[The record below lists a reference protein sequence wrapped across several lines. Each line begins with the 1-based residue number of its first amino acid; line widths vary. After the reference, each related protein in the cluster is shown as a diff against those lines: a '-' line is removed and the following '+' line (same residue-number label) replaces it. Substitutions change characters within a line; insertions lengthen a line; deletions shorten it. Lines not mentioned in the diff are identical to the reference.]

1 MGCDSFFF
9 PIPLGVSSILHI
21 FGGSLSGK
29 PLLTHQLSMAKSR
42 VSINPLY
49 TGGAGGYTYYVRGGE
64 QVVRQRR
71 NNSNYGESASR
82 SYAQMIRRIMWGN
95 LVNIFKQIKSWQQKA
110 YDSKLVGQTDYNMF
124 MKLNINKASVG
135 TSKEANQQGMAV
147 WENYQVSNGSLPA
160 INYTLNSADHLYV
173 TDINVSEAITPAMTV
188 GELATNLIANNPR
201 FKAGDNLAFIIVK
214 NHQYIGVEFPY
225 AYSEYYEI
233 TLDVTSTKPLSD
245 VAVIGSKLTEDAND
259 KLCVTYPAGE
269 GGIGPVIQ
277 GIAIIHTRKVNG
289 SLQVSSQS
297 VLMTSD
303 SFIQKYSG
311 ETWYQHCIESYGID
325 TEVPLD
331 PNFNQGVISHVTA
344 NGATIANAATLS
356 GSQTVRVY
364 GQSLYGQGYRFV
376 HDGVDYTPLDSTDDY
391 DEFILTANGSY
402 IIYVSDKVYLSFSVS
417 GIVMPSDIT
426 GTIRGML
433 EDSQGGIDVSTL
445 TQVETGCLNL
455 PVMVNST
462 YPRFR
467 VDVYYEDSTPLSS
480 DDFDLTNATMSEFV
494 DVAAE
499 GRNKFSLTPVDAN
512 KPVVVYYKD
521 YIIFVGNYTG

>member
-9 PIPLGVSSILHI
+9 PIPLGVSSFLHI

-49 TGGAGGYTYYVRGGE
+49 TGGAGGYSFYVRSGE

-95 LVNIFKQIKSWQQKA
+95 LVNIFKSIKSWQPKA
-110 YDSKLVGQTDYNMF
+110 YDSKAVGVTDYNMF
-124 MKLNINKASVG
+124 MKLNINRATVG
-135 TSKEANQQGMAV
+135 TSKQANEQGMAV
-147 WENYQVSNGSLPA
+147 WEAYQVSNGSLPA
-160 INYTLNSADHLYV
+160 ITYTLDASSHLYV
-173 TDINVSEAITPAMTV
+173 TDINVTSAITPAMTV
-188 GELATNLIANNPR
+188 GEFATNLIANNPR
-201 FKAGDNLAFIIVK
+201 FKAGDNLAFIICK

-233 TLDVTSTKPLSD
+233 TLDVESTKPLSD
-245 VAVIGSKLTEDAND
+245 VAVIGAKLTENANN
-259 KLCVTYPAGE
+259 KLCVTYPEAE

-303 SFIQKYSG
+303 TFIQQYSG
-311 ETWYQHCIESYGID
+311 ETWYQHCIESYGLD

-331 PNFNQGVISHVTA
+331 PNFNQGVITRVTA
-344 NGATIANAATLS
+344 NDAAIANAATLS
-356 GSQTVRVY
+356 GSQAVRVY

-376 HDGVDYTPLDSTDDY
+376 HDGIEYTPLSSTDEY
-391 DEFILTANGSY
+391 DEFILTAAGSY
-402 IIYVSDKVYLSFSVS
+402 VIYVGSQVFMSFSVDGVSYPS
-417 GIVMPSDIT
+417 GMTGEVYAGLVANEGSYDASNTLTTHNYCLNYPNKVTQALPLFIAVVYGKADDPLDPADLVCVG
-426 GTIRGML
+426 GTISNAGWASEQNYL
-433 EDSQGGIDVSTL
+433 YFWI
-445 TQVETGCLNL
+445 
-455 PVMVNST
+455 
-462 YPRFR
+462 
-467 VDVYYEDSTPLSS
+467 TP
-480 DDFDLTNATMSEFV
+480 T
-494 DVAAE
+494 
-499 GRNKFSLTPVDAN
+499 DAN
-512 KPVVVYYKD
+512 TPCYVTLEGSIV
-521 YIIFVGNYTG
+521 FVGNYTD

>member
-1 MGCDSFFF
+1 
-9 PIPLGVSSILHI
+9 
-21 FGGSLSGK
+21 
-29 PLLTHQLSMAKSR
+29 MAKSR

-124 MKLNINKASVG
+124 MKLNINRATVG

-160 INYTLNSADHLYV
+160 INYTLNTTDHRYV
-173 TDINVSEAITPAMTV
+173 TDINITEAITAAMTV
-188 GELATNLIANNPR
+188 GEFATNLIANNPR

-225 AYSEYYEI
+225 AYSQYSEV
-233 TLDVTSTKPLSD
+233 TLDVESIKPLSD
-245 VAVIGSKLTEDAND
+245 VAVIGNLLTEDIND
-259 KLCVTYPAGE
+259 KLCVTYPADE

-277 GIAIIHTRKVNG
+277 GIAIIHTRKENG

-303 SFIQKYSG
+303 TFIQRYSG
-311 ETWYQHCIESYGID
+311 ETWYQHCIESYGLD

-331 PNFNQGVISHVTA
+331 PNFNQGVISKVTA

-356 GSQTVRVY
+356 GSQVIRVY
-364 GQSLYGQGYRFV
+364 GSSLYGQGYRFV
-376 HDGVDYTPLDSTDDY
+376 HNGIDYTPLSSTDEY

-402 IIYVSDKVYLSFSVS
+402 VIYVDGQVYISFSVT
-417 GIVMPSDIT
+417 GITMPAEMTGRVEAYLSDAQGLNVD
-426 GTIRGML
+426 GTL
-433 EDSQGGIDVSTL
+433 ESTMS
-445 TQVETGCLNL
+445 GCLNYAR
-455 PVMVNST
+455 VIST
-462 YPRFR
+462 AAPRMR
-467 VDVYYEDSTPLSS
+467 VYMYVDDASVLEQSDFVVTGGSIAEFDARTDYNLAEILITPTSA
-480 DDFDLTNATMSEFV
+480 DE
-494 DVAAE
+494 
-499 GRNKFSLTPVDAN
+499 
-512 KPVVVYYKD
+512 VVYITYND
-521 YIIFVGNYTG
+521 FIFFVGNYGG

>member
-1 MGCDSFFF
+1 M
-9 PIPLGVSSILHI
+9 
-21 FGGSLSGK
+21 
-29 PLLTHQLSMAKSR
+29 
-42 VSINPLY
+42 Y

-124 MKLNINKASVG
+124 MKLNINRASVG

-160 INYTLNSADHLYV
+160 INYTLNSADHRYV
-173 TDINVSEAITPAMTV
+173 TDINVTEAITAAMTI
-188 GELATNLIANNPR
+188 GEFATNLIANNPR
-201 FKAGDNLAFIIVK
+201 FKAGDNLAFIICK

-233 TLDVTSTKPLSD
+233 TLDVESTKPLSD
-245 VAVIGSKLTEDAND
+245 VAVIGNLLTEDIND
-259 KLCVTYPAGE
+259 KLCVTYPADE
-269 GGIGPVIQ
+269 GGSGPVIQ

-303 SFIQKYSG
+303 TFIQRYSG
-311 ETWYQHCIESYGID
+311 ETWYQHCIESYGLD

-331 PNFNQGVISHVTA
+331 PNFNQGVISKVTA

-356 GSQTVRVY
+356 GSQTIRVY

-376 HDGVDYTPLDSTDDY
+376 HNGVDYTPLSSTDEY
-391 DEFILTANGSY
+391 DEFIITAAGSY
-402 IIYVSDKVYLSFSVS
+402 VIYVGGQVFLSFSVTGISYPAVMTGRVAASLIDSDSQEIVGTAASTNNYCLNYPHTIGGDAVGFEIVVNASDTS
-417 GIVMPSDIT
+417 GIVESDFECVG
-426 GTIRGML
+426 GTISFFGVNAELGYALVRIIPT
-433 EDSQGGIDVSTL
+433 SANSPAYL
-445 TQVETGCLNL
+445 T
-455 PVMVNST
+455 
-462 YPRFR
+462 F
-467 VDVYYEDSTPLSS
+467 
-480 DDFDLTNATMSEFV
+480 DDA
-494 DVAAE
+494 
-499 GRNKFSLTPVDAN
+499 
-512 KPVVVYYKD
+512 
-521 YIIFVGNYTG
+521 IIFVGNYTD

>member
-1 MGCDSFFF
+1 
-9 PIPLGVSSILHI
+9 
-21 FGGSLSGK
+21 
-29 PLLTHQLSMAKSR
+29 MAKSR

-124 MKLNINKASVG
+124 MKLNINRATVG

-160 INYTLNSADHLYV
+160 INYTLNSADHRYV
-173 TDINVSEAITPAMTV
+173 TDINVTEAITAAMTV
-188 GELATNLIANNPR
+188 GEFATNLIANNPR

-233 TLDVTSTKPLSD
+233 TLDVESTKPLSD
-245 VAVIGSKLTEDAND
+245 VAVIGNLLTEDIND
-259 KLCVTYPAGE
+259 KLCVTYPADE

-303 SFIQKYSG
+303 TFIQRYSG
-311 ETWYQHCIESYGID
+311 ETWYQHCIESYGLD

-331 PNFNQGVISHVTA
+331 PNFNQGVISRVTA
-344 NGATIANAATLS
+344 NGATLANAATLS
-356 GSQTVRVY
+356 GSQVIRVY
-364 GQSLYGQGYRFV
+364 GSSLYGQGYRFV
-376 HDGVDYTPLDSTDDY
+376 YNGIDYTPLSSTDEY
-391 DEFILTANGSY
+391 DEYVLTANGSY
-402 IIYVSDKVYLSFSVS
+402 VIYVDSQVYMSFTVVGITWPSELSGRVGAYMVDDNDENIPDTLKSTNQYCLQYDELLSGSAVAFRPIVYFNDLTGVDTEDFEAVGGTASGWASSPTDKYEFCVLTPDDPDDVVYL
-417 GIVMPSDIT
+417 
-426 GTIRGML
+426 
-433 EDSQGGIDVSTL
+433 
-445 TQVETGCLNL
+445 
-455 PVMVNST
+455 
-462 YPRFR
+462 
-467 VDVYYEDSTPLSS
+467 
-480 DDFDLTNATMSEFV
+480 
-494 DVAAE
+494 
-499 GRNKFSLTPVDAN
+499 K
-512 KPVVVYYKD
+512 YKD
-521 YIIFVGNYTG
+521 VIVFVGNYSG

>member
-1 MGCDSFFF
+1 
-9 PIPLGVSSILHI
+9 
-21 FGGSLSGK
+21 
-29 PLLTHQLSMAKSR
+29 MAKSR

-49 TGGAGGYTYYVRGGE
+49 SGGAGGYTFYVRSGE

-124 MKLNINKASVG
+124 MKLNINRATVG

-160 INYTLNSADHLYV
+160 INYTLNTTDHRYV

-201 FKAGDNLAFIIVK
+201 FKAGDNLAFIICK

-233 TLDVTSTKPLSD
+233 TLDTASTKPLSD
-245 VAVIGSKLTEDAND
+245 VAVIGAKLTEDAND
-259 KLCVTYPAGE
+259 KLCVTYPADE
-269 GGIGPVIQ
+269 GGSGPIIQ

-303 SFIQKYSG
+303 TFVQQYSG
-311 ETWYQHCIESYGID
+311 ETWYQHCIESYGLD

-331 PNFNQGVISHVTA
+331 PNFNQGVISKVTA
-344 NGATIANAATLS
+344 NGATIANAASLS

-376 HDGVDYTPLDSTDDY
+376 HNGIDYTPLSSTDEY
-391 DEFILTANGSY
+391 DEYILTANGSY
-402 IIYVSDKVYLSFSVS
+402 VIYVGDTVFMSFSVTGITMPAPMTGRVS
-417 GIVMPSDIT
+417 GFICTDGGSSSSEYYISDDGCANVPELVNETYDCLGAIIAVTSGGEISQSDISVVN
-426 GTIRGML
+426 GEIFYFN
-433 EDSQGGIDVSTL
+433 L
-445 TQVETGCLNL
+445 TENGYFIIIQPTDATK
-455 PVMVNST
+455 PVYAS
-462 YPRFR
+462 Y
-467 VDVYYEDSTPLSS
+467 
-480 DDFDLTNATMSEFV
+480 DDFIFV
-494 DVAAE
+494 
-499 GRNKFSLTPVDAN
+499 
-512 KPVVVYYKD
+512 
-521 YIIFVGNYTG
+521 VGNYN

>member
-1 MGCDSFFF
+1 
-9 PIPLGVSSILHI
+9 
-21 FGGSLSGK
+21 
-29 PLLTHQLSMAKSR
+29 MAKSR

-49 TGGAGGYTYYVRGGE
+49 SGGAGGYTFYVRSGE

-124 MKLNINKASVG
+124 MKLNINRATVG

-160 INYTLNSADHLYV
+160 INYTLNTSDHRYV

-233 TLDVTSTKPLSD
+233 TLDVESTKPLSD
-245 VAVIGSKLTEDAND
+245 VAVIGAKLTEDSND
-259 KLCVTYPAGE
+259 KLCVTYPEAE
-269 GGIGPVIQ
+269 GGSGPVVQ

-303 SFIQKYSG
+303 TFIQQYSG
-311 ETWYQHCIESYGID
+311 ETWYQHCIESYGLD

-331 PNFNQGVISHVTA
+331 PNFNLGVISRVTA
-344 NGATIANAATLS
+344 NGATVSNAATLV
-356 GSQTVRVY
+356 GSQIVRVY
-364 GQSLYGQGYRFV
+364 GPGLSSQSYRFECN
-376 HDGVDYTPLDSTDDY
+376 GVEYTPLLRTDEY
-391 DEFILTANGSY
+391 DQYVISANGS
-402 IIYVSDKVYLSFSVS
+402 IRILVGNQVYLSFTVTGITYPAELTGVVS
-417 GIVMPSDIT
+417 ARMRDDQAHEVDSTLETTDSGCLNYPHKATADYPDFRIDVVAVNGEELSGDDFGIHNGTLSTFYWNESTHT
-426 GTIRGML
+426 GTIVATPTDAD
-433 EDSQGGIDVSTL
+433 EPIYVTFDDV
-445 TQVETGCLNL
+445 
-455 PVMVNST
+455 
-462 YPRFR
+462 
-467 VDVYYEDSTPLSS
+467 
-480 DDFDLTNATMSEFV
+480 
-494 DVAAE
+494 
-499 GRNKFSLTPVDAN
+499 
-512 KPVVVYYKD
+512 
-521 YIIFVGNYTG
+521 IIFVGNY

>member
-1 MGCDSFFF
+1 M
-9 PIPLGVSSILHI
+9 
-21 FGGSLSGK
+21 
-29 PLLTHQLSMAKSR
+29 
-42 VSINPLY
+42 Y

-124 MKLNINKASVG
+124 MKLNINRASVG

-160 INYTLNSADHLYV
+160 INYTLNSADHRYV
-173 TDINVSEAITPAMTV
+173 TDINVTEAITAAMTI
-188 GELATNLIANNPR
+188 GEFATNLIANNPR
-201 FKAGDNLAFIIVK
+201 FKAGDNLAFIICK

-233 TLDVTSTKPLSD
+233 TLDVESTKPLSD
-245 VAVIGSKLTEDAND
+245 VAVIGNLLTEDIND
-259 KLCVTYPAGE
+259 KLCVTYPADE

-303 SFIQKYSG
+303 AFIQRYSG
-311 ETWYQHCIESYGID
+311 ETWYQHCIESYGLD

-331 PNFNQGVISHVTA
+331 PNFKQGVISKVTA
-344 NGATIANAATLS
+344 NDATIANAATLS
-356 GSQTVRVY
+356 GSQIIRVY

-376 HDGVDYTPLDSTDDY
+376 CNGIDYTPLSSTDEY
-391 DEFILTANGSY
+391 DEFILTDSGS
-402 IIYVSDKVYLSFSVS
+402 IRILVDDQVYLSFSVS
-417 GIVMPSDIT
+417 GINHPADMTGAVRAYLADI
-426 GTIRGML
+426 GSHV
-433 EDSQGGIDVSTL
+433 DSSTEIS
-445 TQVETGCLNL
+445 TTSGCLNYPKKVTEDYPYIKVFAGFTSQPTGEGDMIYNNCSVADASWDSAESEL
-455 PVMVNST
+455 VLILSITDDSKPAYVT
-462 YPRFR
+462 YK
-467 VDVYYEDSTPLSS
+467 
-480 DDFDLTNATMSEFV
+480 
-494 DVAAE
+494 
-499 GRNKFSLTPVDAN
+499 G
-512 KPVVVYYKD
+512 
-521 YIIFVGNYTG
+521 YIFLVGNYD

>member
-1 MGCDSFFF
+1 M
-9 PIPLGVSSILHI
+9 
-21 FGGSLSGK
+21 
-29 PLLTHQLSMAKSR
+29 
-42 VSINPLY
+42 Y
-49 TGGAGGYTYYVRGGE
+49 TGGAGGYSYYVRGGE

-124 MKLNINKASVG
+124 MKLNINRATVG

-160 INYTLNSADHLYV
+160 INYTLNTTDHRYV

-188 GELATNLIANNPR
+188 GEFATNLIANNPR
-201 FKAGDNLAFIIVK
+201 FKAGDNLAFIICK

-233 TLDVTSTKPLSD
+233 TLDTASTKLLSD
-245 VAVIGSKLTEDAND
+245 VAVIGAKLTEDSND
-259 KLCVTYPAGE
+259 KLCVTYPEAE

-303 SFIQKYSG
+303 TFIQQYSG

-331 PNFNQGVISHVTA
+331 PNFNQGVISRVTA
-344 NGATIANAATLS
+344 NGAALSNADTLT
-356 GSQTVRVY
+356 GSQAIRVY

-376 HDGVDYTPLDSTDDY
+376 HNGVDYTPLSSTDEY
-391 DEFILTANGSY
+391 DEFLLTDNGSY
-402 IIYVSDKVYLSFSVS
+402 VIYVGDKVYLSFSVV
-417 GIVMPSDIT
+417 GITVPSDMTGKVIAAMYDSNNDNIAGSLRESNDNCLNYPAVLT
-426 GTIRGML
+426 PPAVKFAVVLYLDGTSEPSSEDFSATGGTIEAVSVASGNTRVTVL
-433 EDSQGGIDVSTL
+433 VEPSSADSVIVLRYGDHI
-445 TQVETGCLNL
+445 
-455 PVMVNST
+455 
-462 YPRFR
+462 F
-467 VDVYYEDSTPLSS
+467 
-480 DDFDLTNATMSEFV
+480 
-494 DVAAE
+494 
-499 GRNKFSLTPVDAN
+499 
-512 KPVVVYYKD
+512 
-521 YIIFVGNYTG
+521 FVGNYTD

>member
-9 PIPLGVSSILHI
+9 PIPLGVSRILHT
-21 FGGSLSGK
+21 FGSRMPGK
-29 PLLTHQLSMAKSR
+29 PLLAHQLSMAKSR

-49 TGGAGGYTYYVRGGE
+49 TGGAGGYSFYVRSGE

-82 SYAQMIRRIMWGN
+82 SYPQMIRRIMWGN
-95 LVNIFKQIKSWQQKA
+95 LVNVYKTIKSWQQKA

-124 MKLNINKASVG
+124 MKLNINRATCG
-135 TSKEANQQGMAV
+135 TTKQANQQGMAV

-160 INYTLNSADHLYV
+160 INYTLDTVGHLYV

-188 GELATNLIANNPR
+188 GEFATNLIANNPR
-201 FKAGDNLAFIIVK
+201 FKAGDNLAFILCK
-214 NHQYIGVEFPY
+214 NHQYIAIDFPV

-233 TLDVTSTKPLSD
+233 TLDVESTKPLSD
-245 VAVIGSKLTEDAND
+245 VAVIGAKLTENAQD
-259 KLCVTYPAGE
+259 KLCVTYPADE

-277 GIAIIHTRKVNG
+277 GIAIIHTRKVSG
-289 SLQVSSQS
+289 TLQVSSQS

-303 SFIQKYSG
+303 HFIQRYSG

-331 PNFNQGVISHVTA
+331 PNFNSGVISKVTA
-344 NGATIANAATLS
+344 NGAIIANAVTLS

-376 HDGVDYTPLDSTDDY
+376 YNGIDYTPLDSTDEY
-391 DEFILTANGSY
+391 DEYVLTANGSY
-402 IIYVSDKVYLSFSVS
+402 VIYVGNQVYMSFTVS
-417 GIVMPSDIT
+417 GIAIPSELT
-426 GTIRGML
+426 GKVRALL
-433 EDSQGGIDVSTL
+433 EDSGGGVDMGSYL
-445 TQVETGCLNL
+445 EADSGCLNY
-455 PVMVNST
+455 PFVVNET
-462 YPRFR
+462 YTRLR
-467 VDVYYEDSTPLSS
+467 VDIYYADGEALSV
-480 DDFDLTNATMSEFV
+480 DDFTITNAETDEFI

-499 GRNKFSLTPVDAN
+499 GRDKLSVTPTDAS
-512 KPVVVYYKD
+512 KPVVVAYKD
-521 YIIFVGNYTG
+521 VIIFVGNYSG